1 VRETGVRSSPARS
14 TIPLSELGIET
25 TPPPQKT
32 GAGDPA
38 RIPFNL
44 PQNGTGASASER
56 VPASS
61 GPPVPTRSSTKA
73 IPPPPAPFKV
83 KPPSDDLRPK
93 LTLVPGM
100 EPTAE
105 PEFALPPKASAA
117 AKDERKVPLALDVV
131 LQNIPAFQLSGS
143 AVDLPSDI
151 RIEFPFSL
159 VQPQLATG
167 RVAIPPRIFQAA
179 LPLQYRELFIIDSA
193 DTPVMLPL
201 QEVLKN
207 IPAAALQMREGQV
220 QAEVG
225 EAFETPFSIKARE
238 DAERFKASA
247 TPVPKPQETPA
258 VSAEPA
264 KIDIEEKIDA
274 KEMVVRVSALPGV
287 AACSITFADG
297 LILAGNLP
305 AEVAAEGL
313 CAMAPSLLQ
322 RIEKHML
329 DTGLGSL
336 TGLTLHCTKS
346 ALTFYMHGNI
356 CLGALHAGG
365 DFPPETQSKLAE
377 MAKTLSRTYAQTEAA
392 HVDH

>member
-1 VRETGVRSSPARS
+1 
-14 TIPLSELGIET
+14 
-25 TPPPQKT
+25 
-32 GAGDPA
+32 
-38 RIPFNL
+38 
-44 PQNGTGASASER
+44 
-56 VPASS
+56 
-61 GPPVPTRSSTKA
+61 
-73 IPPPPAPFKV
+73 
-83 KPPSDDLRPK
+83 
-93 LTLVPGM
+93 M
-100 EPTAE
+100 EPIAE
-105 PEFALPPKASAA
+105 PKFALPPKASAA

-179 LPLQYRELFIIDSA
+179 LPLQ
-193 DTPVMLPL
+193 
-201 QEVLKN
+201 EVLKN
-207 IPAAALQMREGQV
+207 MPAAALQMREGQV

-225 EAFETPFSIKARE
+225 EAFETPFSIKAKE

-247 TPVPKPQETPA
+247 TPLPKPQETPA

-356 CLGALHAGG
+356 CLGALHADGE
-365 DFPPETQSKLAE
+365 FSPETQSKLAE
-377 MAKTLSRTYAQTEAA
+377 MAKQLSRTYAQTETG